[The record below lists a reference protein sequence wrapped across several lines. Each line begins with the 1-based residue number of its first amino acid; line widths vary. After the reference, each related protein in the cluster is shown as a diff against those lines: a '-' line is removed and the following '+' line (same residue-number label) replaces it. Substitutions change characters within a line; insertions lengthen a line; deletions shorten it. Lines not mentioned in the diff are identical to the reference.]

1 MIKFRNKKK
10 SQTEM
15 LGIAIVVI
23 ILSIGILILVS
34 NTMKRTRVTEQK
46 REFSEKQMATNI
58 LGALLSTSTNCN
70 NDRIS
75 TLLIDC
81 GRCAPAG
88 QETTSCRICGGG
100 VEGDIYIEESYV
112 CSYLSTIIENLLNNT
127 LKVWNKKYEFM
138 AYISKENPQIH
149 ISYGIEKCIEESQ
162 YIQKDFYYLPLYP
175 QTLTVELSLCS

>member
-1 MIKFRNKKK
+1 MKKTRKK
-10 SQTEM
+10 SQTEL

-23 ILSIGILILVS
+23 ILSIGVLILIS
-34 NTMKRTRVTEQK
+34 NVMKKTTTTEQK

-58 LGALLSTSTNCN
+58 LGAILSTSTNFR

-81 GRCAPAG
+81 GNCAPDPSMRGSCSYYEGG
-88 QETTSCRICGGG
+88 Q
-100 VEGDIYIEESYV
+100 EGDIYIPPTDV
-112 CSYLSTIIENLLNNT
+112 CTYLQTIISYMLDNT
-127 LKVWNKKYEFM
+127 LKVWNKKYQFL
-138 AYISKENPQIH
+138 AYISPSYPQIN
-149 ISYGIEKCIEESQ
+149 ITEGIEQCMEKSS

>member
-1 MIKFRNKKK
+1 MRSTKK

-34 NTMKRTRVTEQK
+34 NVIKKTKTTEQK
-46 REFSEKQMATNI
+46 REFSEKQLATNI
-58 LGALLSTSTNCN
+58 LGALLSTSTNCR

-81 GRCAPAG
+81 GNCWSNG
-88 QETTSCRICGGG
+88 ETTACQPCPDDPLGEIVGG
-100 VEGDIYIEESYV
+100 VQIPQTRV
-112 CSYLSTIIENLLNNT
+112 CTYLENTISHILNNT
-127 LKVWNKKYEFM
+127 LAVWNKKYKFT
-138 AYISKENPQIH
+138 AYISPTDPQIN
-149 ISYGIEKCIEESQ
+149 IEHNIDQCLGGSQ

-175 QTLTVELSLCS
+175 QTLTVELALCS